1 MKTIE
6 LSKLENLAI
15 KYSEQKESMYPLML
29 ITEDTSTYHLVKEAL
44 LNIKDDRRAYT
55 LLDCTDE
62 GEWCHS
68 LSLRSRDRIIVDWQ
82 GLAPLNQIELL
93 IGIYTTS
100 PVQVVYLLRDKD
112 LEHLRWLKNH
122 PEEDNYHYNEE
133 LLKNNFDMYTV
144 VSSQDGE

>member
-1 MKTIE
+1 MKTIKFSE
-6 LSKLENLAI
+6 LENLI
-15 KYSEQKESMYPLML
+15 KKYSDQQESMLPLML
-29 ITEDTSTYHLVKEAL
+29 ITDDTSTYLGVKETL
-44 LNIKDDRRAYT
+44 LSIKDERRSYT
-55 LLDCTDE
+55 LSDSTDE

-93 IGIYTTS
+93 IGIYMTS
-100 PVQVVYLLRDKD
+100 PIQVVYLLLDKD

>member
-1 MKTIE
+1 MGI
-6 LSKLENLAI
+6 S
-15 KYSEQKESMYPLML
+15 
-29 ITEDTSTYHLVKEAL
+29 HVKQC
-44 LNIKDDRRAYT
+44 KDERHSYT
-55 LLDCTDE
+55 LSDSTDE
-62 GEWCHS
+62 GGWCHS

-82 GLAPLNQIELL
+82 GLAPLEQMELL
-93 IGIYTTS
+93 IGIYITS
-100 PVQVVYLLRDKD
+100 LAQVVYLLRDKD